1 MKDHQAT
8 GKKPGMR
15 LAPTLWAMMWLFM
28 GLALILI
35 WAGVGGTV
43 AIVGPSDLVFPGTFF
58 WCLLGIG
65 AALVVCLVVLARR
78 LDRIMKKLVEE

>member
-1 MKDHQAT
+1 MKDRQVTSRKQA
-8 GKKPGMR
+8 KR

-28 GLALILI
+28 ALALILI
-35 WAGVGGTV
+35 WAGVGGTA
-43 AIVGPSDLVFPGTFF
+43 AIVGLGRIAFPNVFF

-78 LDRIMKKLVEE
+78 LDTIMKELVEE